1 MCVVRECQRCTNC
14 YSVHNNNNFSVNV
27 CSPINSQ
34 NWQRRNDADSNQ
46 PKQPI
51 TWPDNIYT
59 QSFRLQLYT
68 YDYMSK

>member
-1 MCVVRECQRCTNC
+1 MAPC
-14 YSVHNNNNFSVNV
+14 
-27 CSPINSQ
+27 
-34 NWQRRNDADSNQ
+34 NDADSNQ